1 MQPVPLDEHPIHQAP
16 LSLRHVPASDRNFYD
31 RCYYNAHDRTGD
43 IFLITGGGVYPNLGV
58 VDAYATVR
66 RGDTQWSVRCSDAM
80 DERPLDLEVGP
91 YRVEVI
97 EPLKELRLI
106 CDADEQGIGFDLRW
120 HGSHPAVM
128 EQAHLMRKGT
138 RAILDAS
145 RFAQL
150 GSWEGVLRV
159 DGEEITVDPDTWVGS
174 RDRSWG
180 IRPVGEAEAPG
191 NLVDKPAAPFRWLY
205 APFRMEDHALVF
217 ICQERGDGSRVLEE
231 AVRLWPNGGVD
242 HLGRPEHDLQWNA
255 AGPGLFGIV
264 EKGTIR
270 LGDLEVTV
278 EPVLPVHI
286 GVGTGY
292 GFDGDGWKHG
302 AYQGELEVQGKVFD
316 LGTDEGRGAMFG
328 IVDSVA
334 RFEVD
339 GQTGWGLF
347 EHLHV

>member
-91 YRVEVI
+91 YQVEVI
-97 EPLKELRLI
+97 EPLKKLRLI
-106 CDADEQGIGFDLRW
+106 CDADDHGIGFDLTW
-120 HGSHPAVM
+120 DGSHPAVM

-159 DGEEITVDPDTWVGS
+159 DGEEITVDPETWVGS

-180 IRPVGEAEAPG
+180 IRPVGEPETPG
-191 NLVDKPAAPFRWLY
+191 RP
-205 APFRMEDHALVF
+205 
-217 ICQERGDGSRVLEE
+217 G
-231 AVRLWPNGGVD
+231 
-242 HLGRPEHDLQWNA
+242 GRPERGPLVALRADPLRRPLGDHHLPGEPGRVPHAQRRHPCLGRRPGRPAGLARGRDRLHVGHPHPG
-255 AGPGLFGIV
+255 AGPHPPHRAGRQGLRHGGREPRLRRPAPRRRLRRRQRLDPRPV
-264 EKGTIR
+264 AWSR
-270 LGDLEVTV
+270 LG
-278 EPVLPVHI
+278 
-286 GVGTGY
+286 GG
-292 GFDGDGWKHG
+292 
-302 AYQGELEVQGKVFD
+302 QGL
-316 LGTDEGRGAMFG
+316 RPHHRRHRRPA
-328 IVDSVA
+328 SPSA
-334 RFEVD
+334 
-339 GQTGWGLF
+339 
-347 EHLHV
+347 